1 MSIRYSRLGYVAL
14 NVSSLERSEDFYT
27 RLVGLNAVGSGP
39 DGCRL
44 LRCSDKHYDIVLHQ
58 SAVPGL
64 KRVGFEME
72 SAAALDA
79 LKSAL
84 RGAGVPFVQLSPQ
97 ECADSKLRN
106 CIRATIPHTG
116 TSFDFYEAMREFG
129 GRGFEPTVAK
139 IQRLGHVVLKTDE
152 YEDAVKFFTTVLNF
166 RISDEVDGMVTFLR
180 CFPNPFHH
188 TFALGKAPRKLLHH
202 VNLMVTEVD
211 DIGKAI
217 WRFQRAK
224 VPVVNGPGRHPPSG
238 SMFYYF
244 LDPDGL
250 TVEYSFGMEEFAEH
264 QARKPRVL
272 EPVRESIDY
281 WGADVDQRKAAVGEI
296 ETDAKGLRGD
306 QT

>member
-1 MSIRYSRLGYVAL
+1 MPVRYQRLGYVAL
-14 NVSSLERSEDFYT
+14 NVSSLDRSEDFYT
-27 RLVGLNAVGSGP
+27 KIVGLSSVARGAN
-39 DGCRL
+39 DCRF

-58 SAVPGL
+58 SATPGL
-64 KRVGFEME
+64 KRIGFEME
-72 SAAALDA
+72 SVEALDE
-79 LKSAL
+79 LKGAL
-84 RGAGVPFVQLSPQ
+84 RGAGVPFTELSQQ
-97 ECADSKLRN
+97 ECDDNQLRN
-106 CIRATIPHTG
+106 CIRTTIPHTG
-116 TSFDFYEAMREFG
+116 ACFDFYEAMRAC

-152 YEDAVKFFTTVLNF
+152 YEEAVTFFTKVLNF
-166 RISDEVDGMVTFLR
+166 RISDEVDGMVTFMR

-188 TFALGKAPRKLLHH
+188 SFALGKAPRKLLHH

-217 WRFQRAK
+217 WRFQRAQ

-264 QARKPRVL
+264 DARKPRLL

-281 WGADVDQRKAAVGEI
+281 WGAAVDPRKAAVGEI
-296 ETDAKGLRGD
+296 EAHLADRSGERL
-306 QT
+306 

>member
-1 MSIRYSRLGYVAL
+1 MPVRYQRLGYVAL

-27 RLVGLNAVGSGP
+27 RIVGLNAAGRGP
-39 DGCRL
+39 DDCRF

-58 SAVPGL
+58 SGVPGL

-72 SAAALDA
+72 NAEALNE
-79 LKSAL
+79 LKDAL
-84 RGAGVPFVQLSPQ
+84 RGAGVPFVQRSPRDC
-97 ECADSKLRN
+97 EDDKLRN

-116 TSFDFYEAMREFG
+116 ASFDFYEAMREFG
-129 GRGFEPTVAK
+129 REFEPTVAK

-152 YEDAVKFFTTVLNF
+152 YDEAVAFFTKVLNF
-166 RISDEVDGMVTFLR
+166 HVSDEVDGMVTFMR

-188 TFALGKAPRKLLHH
+188 SFALGRAPRKLLHH

-217 WRFQRAK
+217 WRFQRAE

-250 TVEYSFGMEEFAEH
+250 TVEYSFGMEEFAERDP
-264 QARKPRVL
+264 RKPRLL

-281 WGADVDQRKAAVGEI
+281 WGAAVDPRKAAVGEI
-296 ETDAKGLRGD
+296 EPHRVDCPGERS
-306 QT
+306 